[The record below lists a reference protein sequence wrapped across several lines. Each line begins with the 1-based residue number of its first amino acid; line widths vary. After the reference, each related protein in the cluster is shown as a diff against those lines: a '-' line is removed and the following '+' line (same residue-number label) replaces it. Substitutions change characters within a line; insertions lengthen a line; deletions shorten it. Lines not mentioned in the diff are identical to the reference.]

1 MGSPEIVMFCA
12 EFWQV
17 DSSAIHEKLAL
28 NDETL
33 PNNSSIRFFMFI
45 AKIEAKFK
53 VRVND
58 IENITTFGDLFRN
71 IENLS

>member
-1 MGSPEIVMFCA
+1 MGSSEIVKFCA

-17 DSSAIHEKLAL
+17 DPLVINNKLAL
-28 NDETL
+28 NDENL

-53 VRVND
+53 VRITD